1 MRSSDAAHG
10 GGPAAGRRLNS
21 SWTHIRVR
29 AADVAARTF
38 SAPAFSFI
46 PPGKQTATPLSKLA
60 AVDLEDFDL
69 VSVDVFDTI
78 LLRDLSLQT
87 QRFAEISRLV
97 SEANGQCAQPS
108 ALLALR
114 LSLHG
119 LAYRAVAIERPHGDA
134 KLMDL
139 LRLQAR
145 LLGSE
150 DLAERL
156 HETELSLERD
166 RLTANEPLL
175 ALLERFAAS
184 GKRIVATSDTYYS
197 ARDIEQLLGWIA
209 GAHPIARV
217 YASSDLGLTKHAGG
231 IFAEVARREG
241 VNTAR
246 ILHCGDD
253 LHADVEM
260 ARSAGCHPVH
270 LPRSRAF
277 RLARKASAAL
287 FFATRLLTTGSRGV

>member
-1 MRSSDAAHG
+1 M
-10 GGPAAGRRLNS
+10 
-21 SWTHIRVR
+21 
-29 AADVAARTF
+29 
-38 SAPAFSFI
+38 
-46 PPGKQTATPLSKLA
+46 ATPLSKLA
-60 AVDLEDFDL
+60 AVNLEDFDL

-87 QRFAEISRLV
+87 QRYAEISRLV
-97 SEANGQCAQPS
+97 SKAKGQCAKPG

-119 LAYRAVAIERPHGDA
+119 LAYRAVAIERPHSDA

-139 LRLQAR
+139 LKLQAR
-145 LLGSE
+145 LLGGE

-156 HETELSLERD
+156 HATELSLERG
-166 RLTANEPLL
+166 RLTANKPLL
-175 ALLERFAAS
+175 ALLGRFAAS

-197 ARDIEQLLGWIA
+197 ALDIEQLLGWIA

-241 VNTAR
+241 VKTTR

-260 ARSAGCHPVH
+260 ARFAGCHPVH

-287 FFATRLLTTGSRGV
+287 FFATRSLTTGSGGVR